1 MMNRISLLCLGI
13 LGLTFLNCGVTD
25 DPLECPA
32 QFTGELQATE
42 TKLVGEWSL
51 IDLVS
56 DTEVDLTNDF
66 TDNPSVDMFSQYSDC
81 SKDAV
86 FIFGDNRVYS
96 YENGSRTEGCN
107 GTSNSGTWRLDSDEL
122 FLIISCGSLNS
133 QLSFNESNT
142 RFEYSNT
149 VEIQE
154 VNGVVTT
161 AAVTYTYEKVE
172 P

>member
-1 MMNRISLLCLGI
+1 MNRITLFCLGI

-25 DPLECPA
+25 DAIECPP
-32 QFTGELQATE
+32 QFTGELQASE
-42 TKLVGEWSL
+42 SKLVGEWSL
-51 IDLVS
+51 IDLVA
-56 DTEVDLTNDF
+56 DKEVDLTNDF
-66 TDNPSVDMFSQYSDC
+66 TDNPSVDMFSQYTDC

-107 GTSNSGTWRLDSDEL
+107 GTSTSGTWSLDSDEL
-122 FLIISCGSLNS
+122 FLIVSCVSLNS

-142 RFEYSNT
+142 LFEYSST
-149 VEIQE
+149 IDIQE
-154 VNGVVTT
+154 VNGIVTT
-161 AAVTYTYEKVE
+161 ASVTFSYEKVT